1 MKKLDDLWKSGK
13 AFLGVDIPIMCGAM
27 TWISESRL
35 VSTVS
40 NAGAFGCLAGGNMDP
55 EVLDQEISKTR
66 SLTRK
71 PFAVNLITIAPNY
84 KKQLDLTVKRRV
96 PFVIFAGGIPK
107 AADIQLAKESGS
119 RVLCFASTESIARR
133 LIDRG
138 TDALMLEGSEAGGH
152 IGHVSL
158 MILLQQI
165 LFEVGNIPIF
175 VAGGIGS
182 GKMIP
187 HLLLMGAVGVQLGT
201 HFVLTDECLVHP
213 LFKEAFIKARARDAI
228 ATPQIG
234 SELHV
239 VAVRALRNKGM
250 DAFSELQMR
259 LIQERKGG
267 RLTQEEAQFE
277 VERYWVGALKRA
289 AIEGDIHHGSLMA
302 GQSVG
307 LAKEIKPLKKLLT
320 DFVADAESELQLINR
335 KLAE

>member
-1 MKKLDDLWKSGK
+1 MKKLDDLWRHGK
-13 AFLGVDIPIMCGAM
+13 MFLGVDIPIMCGAM

-40 NAGAFGCLAGGNMDP
+40 NAGAFGCLAGGNMDSD
-55 EVLDQEISKTR
+55 LLNQEISKTLA
-66 SLTRK
+66 LTQK

-84 KKQLDLTVKRRV
+84 KNQLNLVAEKQV
-96 PFVIFAGGIPK
+96 PFVIFAGGLPK
-107 AADIQLAKESGS
+107 EAEIKLAKEAGS
-119 RVLCFASTESIARR
+119 RVLCFASTESIAKR

-158 MILLQQI
+158 IILLQQI
-165 LFEVGNIPIF
+165 LFEVENIPIF

-187 HLLLMGAVGVQLGT
+187 HLLLMGAVGIQLAT
-201 HFVLTDECLVHP
+201 HFVLTDECQVHP
-213 LFKEAFIKARARDAI
+213 RFKEVFIKARARDAV

-234 SELHV
+234 SDLHV

-250 DAFSELQMR
+250 DRFAELQMH
-259 LIQERKGG
+259 LIKARKEG
-267 RLTQEEAQFE
+267 RITQEEAQFE

-289 AIEGDIHHGSLMA
+289 AIEGDIHFGSLMA

-307 LAKEIKPLKKLLT
+307 LATEVKPLKKMLA
-320 DFVADAESELQLINR
+320 DFVADAETELKKINR
-335 KLAE
+335 ILGE

>member
-1 MKKLDDLWKSGK
+1 MKKLDDLWKRGK
-13 AFLGVDIPIMCGAM
+13 MFLGVDIPIMCGAM
-27 TWISESRL
+27 TWISENRL

-40 NAGAFGCLAGGNMDP
+40 NAGAFGCLASGNMDSDL
-55 EVLDQEISKTR
+55 LDKEISKTL
-66 SLTRK
+66 SLTQK

-84 KKQLDLTVKRRV
+84 KKQLHLIAKKQV

-107 AADIQLAKESGS
+107 AAEIQLAKESGS
-119 RVLCFASTESIARR
+119 RVLCFASTDSIANR

-165 LFEVGNIPIF
+165 LFEVENIPIF

-187 HLLLMGAVGVQLGT
+187 HLLLMGAAGIQLGT
-201 HFVLTDECLVHP
+201 HFVLTDECQVHP
-213 LFKEAFIKARARDAI
+213 KFKEVFIRARARDAI

-250 DAFSELQMR
+250 DRFAELQMR
-259 LIQERKGG
+259 LINARKEGQI
-267 RLTQEEAQFE
+267 TQEAAQFE

-289 AIEGDIHHGSLMA
+289 ALDGDIQYGSLMA

-307 LAKEIKPLKKLLT
+307 LAKEVKPLKRLLA
-320 DFVADAESELQLINR
+320 DFIADAEAELKKINHI
-335 KLAE
+335 LGE